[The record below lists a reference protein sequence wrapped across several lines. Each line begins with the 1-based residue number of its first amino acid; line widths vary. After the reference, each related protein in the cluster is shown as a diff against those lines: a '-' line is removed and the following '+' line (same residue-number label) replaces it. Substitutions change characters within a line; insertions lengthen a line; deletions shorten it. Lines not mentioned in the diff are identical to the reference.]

1 MTLIKTLATATLLLT
16 GTIVVPAMA
25 DTAKP
30 GKPGVPAAVA
40 DVDKPDSIA
49 ELLFGPKKSSETA
62 AVEKPVTSSPKG
74 VPSTTLRSRIAA
86 HALAAGLPTELA
98 EAVVRHESRFN
109 PKARGRHGEI
119 GLMQIKPQTARGL
132 GYSGSAAGLYDV
144 ETNLKWGMAYL
155 AGAYK
160 LAGGDTCGTI
170 LRYNAGH
177 GATRM
182 NRISR
187 AYCSEV
193 TTYVASL

>member
-16 GTIVVPAMA
+16 GTLVMPAMA

-49 ELLFGPKKSSETA
+49 ELLFGPKKSPETA

-109 PKARGRHGEI
+109 PRLAVV
-119 GLMQIKPQTARGL
+119 TANRPHADQAADGAWP

-155 AGAYK
+155 PAPTSW
-160 LAGGDTCGTI
+160 LV
-170 LRYNAGH
+170 
-177 GATRM
+177 ATPAAPFSATTPAMAR
-182 NRISR
+182 R
-187 AYCSEV
+187 A
-193 TTYVASL
+193 